1 MDEKNE
7 QAEDKKTEESIAM
20 TPEEKVAA
28 EEKAAAEKKKNR
40 IGFIVLVGILCV
52 LIYLMAK

>member
-7 QAEDKKTEESIAM
+7 QSEDKKTEELVTMS
-20 TPEEKVAA
+20 P